1 MLQSDHDKM
10 LEASVEPVTV
20 KPEKEEVDDRIAAL
34 AQLLDCATEDLW
46 LSKHDNQTVVHD
58 DEEYLVLT
66 DSEADEKWEE
76 ALENYID
83 ECIIPEIP
91 DPYKYYF
98 DREKW
103 TDDAKGDGRG
113 HSLST
118 YDGEEQEETV
128 DGVDYYIYRTN

>member
-10 LEASVEPVTV
+10 LEASVEPVNV
-20 KPEKEEVDDRIAAL
+20 EPEKEEVDDRITAL

-46 LSKHDNQTVVHD
+46 LSKYNDQTVVHD

-76 ALENYID
+76 GLENYVD

-103 TDDAKGDGRG
+103 INDAKVDGRG
-113 HSLST
+113 HTLST
-118 YDGEEQEETV
+118 YDGDENMEKVNGEY
-128 DGVDYYIYRTN
+128 YYIYRTN